1 MFFVGR
7 TPDFLC
13 KGSLSLL
20 EISTTSMPHFFLR
33 DSHFP
38 PAAQINL
45 LLPEHPGHGWQ
56 WLCDRRAKRKES
68 SEDGHSHKAPE
79 LSIQLPDLLFLESI
93 HCSFKNKGP
102 ILWAAQWSILNS
114 WSVFVYVQSQA
125 LPSAKTHHWHRTES
139 QWGCCITVYSFLTWR
154 KGVEIEYLQLSNSE
168 KALEKKD
175 GAKPRSLRIPGV
187 AGSSM

>member
-20 EISTTSMPHFFLR
+20 EISTTSMLHFFLR

-68 SEDGHSHKAPE
+68 LEDGHSHKAPE

-139 QWGCCITVYSFLTWR
+139 QWRLPYHCV
-154 KGVEIEYLQLSNSE
+154 QLSHLKKGGGNRISAIVQFWEGPREERWCQAKEPKNSW
-168 KALEKKD
+168 
-175 GAKPRSLRIPGV
+175 
-187 AGSSM
+187 GSRE